1 MMPRKTRIPCALL
14 TTFFVL
20 PLVGGAAAA
29 EPAARADRTSIA
41 VPAVAAGAAASGPEA
56 PEPGAMESE
65 VVADSAAIAALT
77 RALVAGAATDSA
89 RAAALYEWVA
99 RNIAY
104 DVDGYLAGRIGGETA
119 EQVFQRRI
127 AVCGGYVALFGRM
140 AAEAGLRVEPVTGYA
155 KGFDHRAGRPT
166 RRDNHAWLA
175 VRIDGRWRLLDPTW
189 GAGSVRDGRF
199 EPAFD
204 WYYFLVSPD
213 ELILSHYPRQRRWQM
228 TARAMDRKD
237 FERLPVV
244 PRSLFSVGFEAGA
257 VRSNALAAGVR
268 DFPAV
273 ATDTGLR
280 VVAAPV
286 AGTLRSGETV
296 SIELVWNGADV
307 ALVSGGVWTH
317 LSRSGDRFHGQAPA
331 GAGALWVVG
340 QDASG
345 PQYRTLLHYR
355 VD

>member
-1 MMPRKTRIPCALL
+1 MTR
-14 TTFFVL
+14 
-20 PLVGGAAAA
+20 
-29 EPAARADRTSIA
+29 A
-41 VPAVAAGAAASGPEA
+41 VIAGA
-56 PEPGAMESE
+56 
-65 VVADSAAIAALT
+65 T
-77 RALVAGAATDSA
+77 TDSA

-99 RNIAY
+99 SNIMY
-104 DVDGYLAGRIGGETA
+104 DVAGYLAGRIGGETA
-119 EQVFQRRI
+119 EQVFHRRM
-127 AVCGGYVALFGRM
+127 AVCGGYVALFARM
-140 AAEAGLRVEPVTGYA
+140 AAEAGLQVEPITGYA
-155 KGFDHRAGRPT
+155 KGFDHFAGRRT
-166 RRDNHAWLA
+166 REDNHAWLA
-175 VRIDGRWRLLDPTW
+175 VRIDGHWRLVDPTW
-189 GAGSVRDGRF
+189 GAGAVRDGRF

-204 WYYFLVSPD
+204 RYYFMVSPE
-213 ELILSHYPRQRRWQM
+213 ELILSHYPRHRRWQL
-228 TARAMDRKD
+228 TARSMGRKD

-244 PRSLFSVGFEAGA
+244 PRNLFSVGFEAGA

-273 ATDTGLR
+273 AADTGLR
-280 VVAAPV
+280 VVSAPV
-286 AGTLRSGETV
+286 AGTLRSGDTV

-317 LSRSGDRFHGQAPA
+317 LARTGDRFHGQAPA